1 MEKDKIL
8 IVEDEKD
15 TRFILSKLLSK
26 NGYDAIVAKNGA
38 EALELLNDFLPKVIL
53 ADWTMPIMDG
63 VELCNRVKSDP
74 AKKLIYYII
83 LTARTS
89 LNDRIK
95 GLDLGADDF
104 LLKPI
109 ENQELLA
116 RIRTGVRIHNLQN
129 ELRNIERAKVSVEM
143 ACAIGHEM
151 NNPLSS
157 LIISFKNIEEELE
170 KGKSNSLDEDLTI
183 VRKSVER
190 IKFLV
195 NNLVGLNN
203 ADVVDYTP
211 NQKMIKLS

>member
-26 NGYDAIVAKNGA
+26 NGYEAIVAKNGS
-38 EALELLNDFLPKVIL
+38 EALDLLKEHTPKVIL

-63 VELCNRVKSDP
+63 VELCNRVKSNADH
-74 AKKLIYYII
+74 KLIYYII

-116 RIRTGVRIHNLQN
+116 RIRTGVRIHNLQQ
-129 ELRNIERAKVSVEM
+129 ELRSIERSKVSVEM

-157 LIISFKNIEEELE
+157 LIISLQNIEEELSDLNRNSVTE
-170 KGKSNSLDEDLTI
+170 DFSIIKKSID
-183 VRKSVER
+183 R
-190 IKFLV
+190 IKGLV
-195 NNLVGLNN
+195 NNLVGLKT
-203 ADVVDYTP
+203 AKVVDYTDD
-211 NQKMIKLS
+211 QKMIKLS

>member
-1 MEKDKIL
+1 MDKDTIL

-26 NGYDAIVAKNGA
+26 NGYEAVVAKNGA
-38 EALELLNDFLPKVIL
+38 EALEILNEIKPKVIL

-63 VELCNRVKSDP
+63 VELCNRVKSDSD
-74 AKKLIYYII
+74 KKLIYYII

-129 ELRNIERAKVSVEM
+129 ELREIERSKVSVEM

-157 LIISFKNIEEELE
+157 LIISLKNIEDELAASQ
-170 KGKSNSLDEDLTI
+170 KTSVDEDLTI
-183 VRKSVER
+183 IRKSLDR
-190 IKFLV
+190 IKYLV
-195 NNLVGLNN
+195 NNLVGLKN

-211 NQKMIKLS
+211 DQKMIKLS

>member
-26 NGYDAIVAKNGA
+26 NGYEAIVAKNGA
-38 EALELLNDFLPKVIL
+38 EALELLKQFSPKVIL

-63 VELCNRVKSDP
+63 VELCNRVKSD
-74 AKKLIYYII
+74 ANNKLIYYII

-116 RIRTGVRIHNLQN
+116 RIRTGVRIHNLQQ
-129 ELRNIERAKVSVEM
+129 ELRSIERSKVTVEM
-143 ACAIGHEM
+143 ACTIGHEM

-157 LIISFKNIEEELE
+157 LIISLQNIEEELSDL
-170 KGKSNSLDEDLTI
+170 KRDSITEDLTI
-183 VRKSVER
+183 IKKSIGR
-190 IKFLV
+190 IKDLV
-195 NNLVGLNN
+195 NNLVGLKN
-203 ADVVDYTP
+203 AEVIDYTP
-211 NQKMIKLS
+211 DQKMIKLT